1 MLSVSTSE
9 KAYHHGDLRAALLD
23 AAIQALEAG
32 EPFSLRA
39 VARRAG
45 VSPAAPYRHFADREA
60 LDSAVAVEGFKDLQA
75 DLASALDRVPA
86 ASPAPAVI
94 TQLGIAYVTFALRR
108 PAVFR
113 LMFGNECDE
122 SDSDRVRASH
132 GLHAVLN
139 DAIEEL
145 FPGADAPSLSTA
157 LWSMAHGL
165 AFLHLDG
172 KFRPEPSEAVAER
185 VRSSVAAI
193 FAIATRAAPPSAVD
207 SIPGRLA

>member
-9 KAYHHGDLRAALLD
+9 KTYHHGDLRAALLD

-75 DLASALDRVPA
+75 DLAAALERVPA
-86 ASPAPAVI
+86 ASPAPVVI
-94 TQLGIAYVTFALRR
+94 AQLGIAYVTFALRR

-145 FPGADAPSLSTA
+145 FSGADVPSLSTA

-172 KFRPEPSEAVAER
+172 KFRPEPAEAVAER

-193 FAIATRAAPPSAVD
+193 FAISTHAAPPSAAD

>member
-1 MLSVSTSE
+1 MSTSE
-9 KAYHHGDLRAALLD
+9 KTYHHGDLRAALLD

-32 EPFSLRA
+32 ESFSLRA

-45 VSPAAPYRHFADREA
+45 VSPTAPYRHFADREA

-75 DLASALDRVPA
+75 ELAAALGRTPASA
-86 ASPAPAVI
+86 PAPAVI
-94 TQLGIAYVTFALRR
+94 TELGVTYVAFALRR

-122 SDSDRVRASH
+122 SDSVRVQASR

-139 DAIEEL
+139 DAIERL
-145 FPGADAPSLSTA
+145 FPGVDAPGLSTA

-172 KFRPEPSEAVAER
+172 KFRPEPADAVAER

-193 FAIATRAAPPSAVD
+193 FAIDTHAARSSAAD
-207 SIPGRLA
+207 STSGRLS